1 VALERILQ
9 DPLTE
14 KGNAMSGRL
23 EGKVALVTGGASGMG
38 AAQAKLFAAEGAA
51 VCVADINDEKGQ
63 AVVREIADGGGRAI
77 FVHLDV
83 TDAVQWEGAVARTES
98 AFGSLTVL
106 CNNAG
111 ANFRTSF
118 DQQTEEMWHLIVE
131 TALTGAFLGTKAAIP
146 AMRRAGGGA
155 IVNMGSIA
163 TTRCGTNPGYAASK
177 VGMWGL
183 TQATAQS
190 YAKENIRCNLVS
202 PGHVDTPFIRES
214 NPHSPNDWS
223 TSIDNPD
230 NYARRVEATPMG
242 RLVMPIEIAYAFLF
256 LASDEASV
264 ITGTNLKVD
273 GGASL

>member
-1 VALERILQ
+1 MSERL
-9 DPLTE
+9 
-14 KGNAMSGRL
+14 K
-23 EGKVALVTGGASGMG
+23 GKVALVTGAASGMG
-38 AAQAKLFAAEGAA
+38 AAQARLFAAEGAM

-63 AVVREIADGGGRAI
+63 AVATEIVDSGGRAV

-83 TDAVQWEGAVARTES
+83 TDAKQWEEAVAMTEKE
-98 AFGSLTVL
+98 FGSLTVL

-111 ANFRTSF
+111 ANFRVSF
-118 DQQTEEMWHLIVE
+118 DEQTEEMWHIIVE
-131 TALTGAFLGTKAAIP
+131 TALTGAFLGTKAAVP
-146 AMRRAGGGA
+146 AMRRAGGGS

-183 TQATAQS
+183 TKATAQS
-190 YAKENIRCNLVS
+190 YAKENIRCSLVS

-214 NPHSPNDWS
+214 HAHSPNDWS
-223 TSIDNPD
+223 TSIDNPE
-230 NYARRVEATPMG
+230 NYERRLAATPMG
-242 RLVMPIEIAYAFLF
+242 RFVMPEEIAYAFLF
-256 LASDEASV
+256 LASDEASM

>member
-1 VALERILQ
+1 
-9 DPLTE
+9 
-14 KGNAMSGRL
+14 MSGRL
-23 EGKVALVTGGASGMG
+23 DGKVALITGGASGMG
-38 AAQAKLFAAEGAA
+38 AAQARLFAVEGAA
-51 VCVADINDEKGQ
+51 VCVADINDENGQ
-63 AVVREIADGGGRAI
+63 AVVQEMVDGGGQAI
-77 FVHLDV
+77 YLHLDV
-83 TDAVQWEGAVARTES
+83 TDGAQWEDAVARAES

-118 DQQTEEMWHLIVE
+118 DEQTEEMWHLIIE
-131 TALTGAFLGTKAAIP
+131 TALTGAFLGIKAAIP

-155 IVNMGSIA
+155 IINMGSIA

-183 TQATAQS
+183 TQATAAC
-190 YAKENIRCNLVS
+190 YAQENIRCNLVS

-214 NPHSPNDWS
+214 HSHSPNDWS
-223 TSIDNPD
+223 TTIDNPE
-230 NYARRVEATPMG
+230 NYAQRVAATPMG
-242 RLVMPIEIAYAFLF
+242 RLVMPEEVAYAFLF